1 LYEFT
6 ILVGAKMSF
15 IKRSGPSDGQI
26 THVVQAEPDEEARK
40 ITVKTSSDKNQ
51 SKDKSGS
58 K

>member
-1 LYEFT
+1 
-6 ILVGAKMSF
+6 MSF